1 MKSSSL
7 IKLTTLI
14 KKLPYEIIEIIRRF
28 TYLHQSHYLLSD
40 ITNYYQTKKI
50 ALVLYYDSYKDNLE
64 NCPNDDLNWFAN
76 DIIIYMNNRQPT
88 MFGYVPKY
96 YDIMYRS
103 YVMDTFSKIIKYSE
117 CISNGKVIKEI
128 NVFWGLLTPKER
140 KEMIKMF
147 YSPQKIE
154 LASRTADIPNILF

>member
-64 NCPNDDLNWFAN
+64 N
-76 DIIIYMNNRQPT
+76 
-88 MFGYVPKY
+88 
-96 YDIMYRS
+96 
-103 YVMDTFSKIIKYSE
+103 
-117 CISNGKVIKEI
+117 
-128 NVFWGLLTPKER
+128 
-140 KEMIKMF
+140 
-147 YSPQKIE
+147 
-154 LASRTADIPNILF
+154 

>member
-7 IKLTTLI
+7 IELRSFI
-14 KKLPYEIIEIIRRF
+14 KILPYEIIEIIRRF
-28 TYLHQSHYLLSD
+28 TYLHQSSHLLSD

-50 ALVLYYDSYKDNLE
+50 ALLLYYESYKDNLE
-64 NCPNDDLNWFAN
+64 NIPNDDLNWFVN

-96 YDIMYRS
+96 YDIMFRS
-103 YVMDTFSKIIKYSE
+103 YTMDAFPKIIKYSDY
-117 CISNGKVIKEI
+117 ISKGKVKKEM